1 MSSEKFHKFHMK
13 TPVLEFF
20 KFIKKRLQH
29 RYFSVKLVKL
39 LRKPILKN
47 IFEQLL
53 LRILQE

>member
-1 MSSEKFHKFHMK
+1 MK

-53 LRILQE
+53 LRIPQE